1 MPNQARRLSSGCI
14 FGCGMCILELVIGL
28 VLGHEYRSPRRE
40 YADQLVG
47 VSHLVFAGSSVK
59 TPSDSALPVA
69 IPCTKSM
76 FP

>member
-1 MPNQARRLSSGCI
+1 MPNQARRQSSGCI
-14 FGCGMCILELVIGL
+14 FRCGTLILELVIGL

-47 VSHLVFAGSSVK
+47 VSLLVFAGSSVK
-59 TPSDSALPVA
+59 TPSDSELPVA